1 MIKEERG
8 ERGEESQM
16 KTGERKTAGLYQRS
30 CSLGPLP
37 LQHPGSYGKL
47 AGAAMPVLHDMI
59 NKRHDF
65 SFTF

>member
-1 MIKEERG
+1 
-8 ERGEESQM
+8 M